1 LAIDP
6 DMIANDLAD
15 VLYAYFIQRQ
25 SLSLPGIGTFDMH
38 RISAQTDF
46 ANKKMLP
53 PGYAIGFNLH
63 EDAPDR
69 DLFEYIARRKQVEEW
84 EAIRA
89 VHDFA
94 LELKSRVQQGEPFT
108 WEGIGSL
115 RPGVGKDIIFEPESL
130 QYAFIPHVG
139 AQRIIRQNATHAV
152 IVGDR
157 EHTREEM
164 SDMLAADAP
173 EFRVKPGWWNF
184 AAILAAAAVLLIAIR
199 AFSGGVSP
207 FSGRQHQ
214 LHPAMPPST
223 HATLVEP

>member
-1 LAIDP
+1 
-6 DMIANDLAD
+6 MIANELAD
-15 VLYAYFIQRQ
+15 VLYAYFIQRRT
-25 SLSLPGIGTFDMH
+25 LSLPGIGTFDMN

-53 PGYAIGFNLH
+53 PGFAISFNHH

-69 DLFEYIARRKQVEEW
+69 DLFDYISRKKQVEEW

-94 LELKSRVQQGEPFT
+94 LDLKSRVLKGEPVA
-108 WEGIGSL
+108 WEGIGML
-115 RPGVGKDIIFEPESL
+115 RPGVGKDIVFEAESL
-130 QYAFIPHVG
+130 QYAFVPHVG
-139 AQRIIRQNATHAV
+139 AQRIIRQNASHAV
-152 IVGDR
+152 MVGDR

-164 SDMLAADAP
+164 SDMLAADVP

-199 AFSGGVSP
+199 AFSGGVSL

-214 LHPAMPPST
+214 LHPAPPPST
-223 HATLVEP
+223 HATLVEPEFRP